1 MAQNLNSPLRV
12 IFLSNGGIFPDIL
25 LRELLSVPDLKFVG
39 IILSNRV
46 FYKKC
51 NFISGA
57 IRFFLYC
64 GVFYTVYIWLITTF
78 AEFLGLFTKTGS
90 LKFLAKK
97 HDIPLLKTRDV
108 NSPVSIDFIRNLK
121 PDLLLSAH
129 FDQLL
134 RPPLCDG
141 QEFAAV
147 NIHPSKL
154 PEHKG
159 LEPVIFALLNQES
172 GISVTLHRTS
182 STFDSGNIIDTTTIQ
197 HLPNESVFAITR
209 RLMHS
214 AGFIFKGAIPNLL
227 NRNSGTPQSHSGSY
241 NSWPSPQNIRRLYKM
256 NIPLIRISEWPLFF
270 K

>member
-1 MAQNLNSPLRV
+1 MAQNLTPPLRV
-12 IFLSNGGIFPDIL
+12 LFLSNGGIFPDIL
-25 LRELLSVPDLKFVG
+25 LRELLAVPNLKFVG

-57 IRFFLYC
+57 FRFFIRC

-78 AEFLGLFTKTGS
+78 AELLGVFTKTGS

-97 HDIPLLKTRDV
+97 HHIPLLKTRDV
-108 NSPVSIDFIRNLK
+108 NSAVAIDFIRNLK
-121 PDLLLSAH
+121 PNLLLSAH

-147 NIHPSKL
+147 NIHPSKI
-154 PEHKG
+154 PEYKG
-159 LEPVIFALLNQES
+159 LEPVIYALLNKES
-172 GISVTLHRTS
+172 HVSVTLHRTS
-182 STFDSGNIIDTTTIQ
+182 TTFDSGNIIDSATIK
-197 HLPNESVFAITR
+197 HLPNESVFSITR

-214 AGFIFKGAIPNLL
+214 ASSIFKSSIPNILD
-227 NRNSGTPQSHSGSY
+227 RHSGTPQSDSGSY
-241 NSWPSPQNIRRLYKM
+241 NSWPNTQSIRRLYKM
-256 NIPLIRISEWPLFF
+256 NIPLIRISELALFF

>member
-1 MAQNLNSPLRV
+1 MAKNLNSPIRV

-25 LRELLSVPDLKFVG
+25 LRELLPVHNIKFVG

-51 NFISGA
+51 SFISGA
-57 IRFFLYC
+57 FRFFLYC
-64 GVFYTVYIWLITTF
+64 GFFYTVYIWLITTF
-78 AEFLGLFTKTGS
+78 AEFLGFFTKIGS
-90 LKFLAKK
+90 LKFLARK
-97 HDIPLLKTRDV
+97 HNIPILRTRDV
-108 NSPVSIDFIRNLK
+108 NSPTSIDFIRNLK

-154 PEHKG
+154 PENKG
-159 LEPVIFALLNQES
+159 LEPVIYALLNQES
-172 GISVTLHRTS
+172 DISVTLHRTS
-182 STFDSGNIIDTTTIQ
+182 KTFDSGRIINTATIK
-197 HLPNESVFAITR
+197 HLPNESVFAITC

-214 AGFIFKGAIPNLL
+214 ASSIFISSIPNILD
-227 NRNSGTPQSHSGSY
+227 RGAGTHQTQFGSY
-241 NSWPSPQNIRRLYKM
+241 NSWPNPKNIRKLYKM
-256 NIPLIRISEWPLFF
+256 NIPLIRISEFALFF

>member
-1 MAQNLNSPLRV
+1 MAQNLNPPLRV

-25 LRELLSVPDLKFVG
+25 LRELLTVTDLNFVG
-39 IILSNRV
+39 IILSKRV

-57 IRFFLYC
+57 IRFFLNC

-97 HDIPLLKTRDV
+97 HKIPILKTCDI
-108 NSPVSIDFIRNLK
+108 NSSLSIDFIRNLK

-147 NIHPSKL
+147 NIHPSRL
-154 PEHKG
+154 PHYKG
-159 LEPVIFALLNQES
+159 LEPVIYALLNHES
-172 GISVTLHRTS
+172 DISVTLHRTS
-182 STFDSGNIIDTTTIQ
+182 ATFDSGNIIDTTTIQ
-197 HLPNESVFAITR
+197 HFPNESVFAITR
-209 RLMHS
+209 RLMQS
-214 AGFIFKGAIPNLL
+214 SSSIFKSAIPIILD
-227 NRNSGTPQSHSGSY
+227 RRSGTPQSHAGSY
-241 NSWPSPQNIRRLYKM
+241 NSWPNPKSIRRLYKM
-256 NIPLIRISEWPLFF
+256 KIPLIRISELALFF